1 MFYDPQGGFDNPSHS
16 WGGVKK
22 IPPIGGHSDH
32 VHVAAGPKTLA
43 RLDKRA
49 KDFGVRVSSADCPG
63 AVTASGNQ
71 SFHSVGRARD
81 YAGSPA
87 AMAAWARY
95 LRRIYKTG

>member
-1 MFYDPQGGFDNPSHS
+1 M
-16 WGGVKK
+16 KK

-49 KDFGVRVSSADCPG
+49 KDFGVRVSSADRPG